1 MLNAQF
7 VGVLD
12 IEGDYTI
19 VDSIVL
25 KDDLILLV
33 EREPKVY
40 QLYKVN
46 LETAATTLLEI
57 QHAD

>member
-7 VGVLD
+7 VG
-12 IEGDYTI
+12 I
-19 VDSIVL
+19 VDIPGEYKVIDSIMF

-33 EREPKVY
+33 EREPMVY

-46 LETAATTLLEI
+46 LETAKTTLVEI
-57 QHAD
+57 EHAD

>member
-1 MLNAQF
+1 